1 MSSMY
6 VTLKEILKNPIF
18 SEVDVLAGKD
28 GLTSIVERISVFD
41 CTCDKN
47 LVDKGI
53 LKEGDLFISCLEQ
66 FNDNSKQTAYDFF
79 QTIIKYK
86 SSGLFVVGDEGL
98 HNLSEEIISL
108 CNREMFPVIHTSVD
122 MPYAMIMDAV
132 NQYIAID
139 NVNAL
144 NTLKLEKILYG
155 GEDDRRNLDI
165 LNSINPNIKQY
176 LRVIEV
182 DGEFT
187 SDIARM
193 DMHIAFL
200 KSRED
205 VFVRSS
211 SNIVFI
217 LSADDEYKLK
227 HHSNAVAIKFKEFM
241 KNPTVGYSRMYKRK
255 DIKKALEEGR
265 RALETAKAMMISDQI
280 YEPMSVLQLL
290 LVMKDTQEA
299 SDFYDAYVEAVSNK
313 VSADSLKD
321 ILKTMET
328 YVANSGSFCETAKV
342 LNQHENTI
350 RYRVNKV
357 KSALDMEDD
366 NVKFYETIAIAVKL
380 RTILGVTM

>member
-1 MSSMY
+1 
-6 VTLKEILKNPIF
+6 
-18 SEVDVLAGKD
+18 
-28 GLTSIVERISVFD
+28 
-41 CTCDKN
+41 
-47 LVDKGI
+47 
-53 LKEGDLFISCLEQ
+53 
-66 FNDNSKQTAYDFF
+66 
-79 QTIIKYK
+79 
-86 SSGLFVVGDEGL
+86 
-98 HNLSEEIISL
+98 
-108 CNREMFPVIHTSVD
+108 
-122 MPYAMIMDAV
+122 
-132 NQYIAID
+132 
-139 NVNAL
+139 
-144 NTLKLEKILYG
+144 
-155 GEDDRRNLDI
+155 
-165 LNSINPNIKQY
+165 
-176 LRVIEV
+176 
-182 DGEFT
+182 
-187 SDIARM
+187 M

-217 LSADDEYKLK
+217 LSADDEDKLK

>member
-18 SEVDVLAGKD
+18 SEVDVLAGED

-79 QTIIKYK
+79 RTIIKYK

-98 HNLSEEIISL
+98 HNLSEEIIML
-108 CNREMFPVIHTSVD
+108 CNREKFPVIHTSVD
-122 MPYAMIMDAV
+122 MPYAIIMDAV

-155 GEDDRRNLDI
+155 NEDDRRNLDI
-165 LNSINPNIKQY
+165 LNSINPSIKQY

-187 SDIARM
+187 SDIARI
-193 DMHIAFL
+193 DMHMAFL

-205 VFVRSS
+205 VFVIST

-217 LSADDEYKLK
+217 LSADDEDKLK

-241 KNPTVGYSRMYKRK
+241 KSPIVGYSRMYKRK
-255 DIKKALEEGR
+255 DIRKALEEGR

-357 KSALDMEDD
+357 KTALDMEDD